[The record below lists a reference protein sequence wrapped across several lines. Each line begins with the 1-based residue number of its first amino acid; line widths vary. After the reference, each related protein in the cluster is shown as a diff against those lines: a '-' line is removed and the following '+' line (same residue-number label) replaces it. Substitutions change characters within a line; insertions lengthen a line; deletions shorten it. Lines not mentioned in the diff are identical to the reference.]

1 MYRRRKGG
9 LWIFTL
15 FASNEIPSVVV
26 TFVALVMFLQTGVG
40 MVMATVYGAMLLLP
54 WAAQPLM
61 RPLLLRLRDCNAGRR
76 WILVTECLMSM
87 MLVLF
92 ALLMGGAPLRT
103 LGMLMCI
110 SCLAAWHDI
119 VARTYYGSLMGHMRG
134 RWGDVVR
141 TISSQTATVLT
152 YGLMIMAVGVLEIYF
167 RQKAMWYSWVL
178 CCYLLAGVYMVFAV
192 ANMVLMEKAD
202 TPFLPSVPHHRRR
215 QWMMQSGMLAVLLL
229 PQGLMF
235 FSRTIFLLARPQQ
248 GGLGCTLQEVG
259 FAQGTIGVIAFLLG
273 VTVGQ
278 RMLYRWGA
286 ARTELPLTVCLG
298 LSPLVYLVMTRLHP
312 EGLTVLSVYTFLAQL
327 LFGLGLN
334 GCRRRIEYISGERY
348 RNVVNPLYI
357 PIISLCLLLPMAC
370 SGFLAERLS
379 FHGLFLLDALCAP
392 ATWIAM
398 AVVSLWQWRM
408 IFVKRGTVTAKQ
420 E

>member
-15 FASNEIPSVVV
+15 FVTNEIPSVVV
-26 TFVALVMFLQTGVG
+26 TFVALVMFLQMGVG
-40 MVMATVYGAMLLLP
+40 MGMATVYGAMLLLP
-54 WAAQPLM
+54 WAVQPLM
-61 RPLLLRLRDCNAGRR
+61 RSLLLRLRDCNAGRR

-87 MLVLF
+87 MLALF
-92 ALLMGGAPLRT
+92 AMLMGGAPLRT

-119 VARTYYGSLMGHMRG
+119 VARTYYGSLMGHMCG

-141 TISSQTATVLT
+141 TVSSQTATVLT
-152 YGLMIMAVGVLEIYF
+152 YGLMLMAVGVLEIYF

-178 CCYLLAGVYMVFAV
+178 CCYLLAGVYMVFAL
-192 ANMVLMEKAD
+192 ANMVLMKKAD
-202 TPFLPSVPHHRRR
+202 TPLLPSVPHHRRR
-215 QWMMQSGMLAVLLL
+215 QWMMQSGMLALLLL

-298 LSPLVYLVMTRLHP
+298 LSPLVYLVMTRWHP

-334 GCRRRIEYISGERY
+334 GCRCRIEYISGERY

-357 PIISLCLLLPMAC
+357 PIISLCLLLPMAG

-379 FHGLFLLDALCAP
+379 FRGLFLLDALCAP
-392 ATWIAM
+392 AMWIAM
-398 AVVSLWQWRM
+398 AVGAMWHGRM
-408 IFVKRGTVTAKQ
+408 IFVKRRTVSAKQ